1 MTLPNL
7 IAGEILMP
15 EFLSVRLGETQIR
28 QVSDAMTPWIE
39 DPQARE
45 RQRTRLL
52 ELTGRIG
59 APGAS
64 FRAAEALNQLIQG
77 TNSASQHVA

>member
-39 DPQARE
+39 DPHVRDQ
-45 RQRTRLL
+45 QRTRLL

-64 FRAAEALNQLIQG
+64 FRAAEALKELLQVAV
-77 TNSASQHVA
+77 SASQHVA